1 MPESPRGSRR
11 NFLSGQAA
19 IDEIRAAAEALAN
32 APGLPLP
39 AGMQG
44 SPAAPAP
51 APEKTAQDSAGE
63 SESSRDDPES
73 SSAKEAP
80 TVPPPPPDYTP
91 LVEAER
97 QAMACRFSVRLN
109 AGWPLHGPAA
119 AVEALDVVDE
129 VEAQLT
135 VYREASEVIH
145 LNRLAHLRAVEVEE
159 GLFGLI
165 SRMLEVH
172 RETAG
177 AFDPTSGP
185 LSRVWGFFERQG
197 AVPADEALAA
207 ARELVGADGVVLDP
221 ERRTVRFTRSGLEL
235 NFNASGKGYA
245 LDRAAEKLQAAGVAD
260 FLLQGGASSIVA
272 RGRRFAGAAS
282 TDSAPEEPSGWKV
295 GIVHP
300 LLRNQVLAEVTLRDE
315 AMGTSGCGV
324 QFFRHEGKRL
334 GHILDPRSG
343 QPAEGLLSV
352 SVFAPTAEAADALS
366 TAFFVGG
373 AATARDYCGRK
384 PEVRALLVARRGRDA
399 GLDCELV
406 GLTENEVRFE
416 TPVRLGPLD

>member
-11 NFLSGQAA
+11 NFLSGMAA

-44 SPAAPAP
+44 APPPPATP
-51 APEKTAQDSAGE
+51 PEKSTQDPAGE
-63 SESSRDDPES
+63 SESSKAAPES
-73 SSAKEAP
+73 SSAEEAP
-80 TVPPPPPDYTP
+80 TTPPPPPDYTP

-97 QAMACRFSVRLN
+97 RAMACRFSVRLN

-129 VEAQLT
+129 VETQLT
-135 VYREASEVIH
+135 VYREASEVVH
-145 LNRLAHLRAVEVEE
+145 LNRLAHLRPVEVET

-165 SRMLEVH
+165 TRMLEIH

-197 AVPADEALAA
+197 AVPAEEALAA
-207 ARELVGADGVVLDP
+207 ARQLVGADGVELDP
-221 ERRTVRFTRSGLEL
+221 ERRTVRFLRPGLEL

-245 LDRAAEKLQAAGVAD
+245 LDRAAEKLAAAGVSD

-272 RGRRFAGAAS
+272 RGRRFAERAAS
-282 TDSAPEEPSGWKV
+282 DYTPEGPSGWKV

-300 LLRNQVLAEVTLRDE
+300 LLRNQVLAEVLLWDE

-373 AATARDYCGRK
+373 AALARDYCGRK
-384 PEVRALLVARRGRDA
+384 PQVRAILVARRGRDA
-399 GLDCELV
+399 GLECELV
-406 GLTENEVRFE
+406 GLAPAEIRFE